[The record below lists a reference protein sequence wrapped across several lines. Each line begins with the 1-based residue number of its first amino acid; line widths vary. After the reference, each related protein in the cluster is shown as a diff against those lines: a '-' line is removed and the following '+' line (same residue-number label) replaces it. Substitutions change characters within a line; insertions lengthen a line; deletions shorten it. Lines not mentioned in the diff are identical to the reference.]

1 MDLRTQSRANRHT
14 EMLNHEV
21 SSMYYRVYRDMRGE
35 WRWNYNS
42 SNGNVIADSGEG
54 YRNKSDC
61 LNGISIIKG
70 SSDDPVIE

>member
-1 MDLRTQSRANRHT
+1 MHFK
-14 EMLNHEV
+14 
-21 SSMYYRVYRDMRGE
+21 VYRDTRGE
-35 WRWNYNS
+35 WRWNYKS

-70 SSDDPVIE
+70 SSNAPVIE